1 MSLLLSYEDADE
13 VRSLAQK
20 LIRERGEKAAYYVND
35 QTLDMLDQGKFVSAA
50 RWVRV
55 ALVIHELNPP
65 TTPR

>member
-1 MSLLLSYEDADE
+1 MSLLPSYEDADE

-20 LIRERGEKAAYYVND
+20 LIRERGENAAYYATD
-35 QTLDMLDQGKFVSAA
+35 QTLDMFDQGKFGSAA

-55 ALVIHELNPP
+55 ALVIHELDHP